1 LRRQIAGAFASC
13 RPIGSQ
19 QKICTFSC
27 DFVLCISGLGTPKA
41 VKQITRAAVTADARH
56 KAGPMRGAAPTV
68 LATGSMDD
76 AWTLLIRLHRVQFPN
91 CEKIQRWRRKFRCIS
106 ASIRYRQNTELP
118 LDRMVEP
125 GRTKMDRAQM
135 VDPDGDRPGAGL
147 DGGHSGEV
155 EKPASMASRHATA
168 KKA

>member
-1 LRRQIAGAFASC
+1 M
-13 RPIGSQ
+13 
-19 QKICTFSC
+19 
-27 DFVLCISGLGTPKA
+27 SGLGTPKA

-91 CEKIQRWRRKFRCIS
+91 CEEIRRWRRKFRCIT

-118 LDRMVEP
+118 L
-125 GRTKMDRAQM
+125 GRWSSQGGRMDRAQM